1 MENLGTRSKQDL
13 AESPYILDNAGR
25 EAFSRFRALSD
36 IFDRGTIRH
45 FEELGVS
52 SGWNC
57 LEIGGGGGSIA
68 AWFAARIAP
77 AGHLLITDIDPRFL
91 ESLKIANVE
100 VRQHNIVTD
109 PLPEATFDLVHT
121 RLVLVHLPE
130 RERVLSRMVAA
141 LKPGG
146 WLVNE
151 EIDVSLAPDPT
162 SFPEEVLSKT
172 YLAMIRI
179 MNEREV
185 DQRFGR
191 RMYAK
196 FRALGL
202 VNVAAEGRT
211 FIWSKGSPG
220 ASLLRA
226 NYEQLRSDMIRAGY
240 VTEREFE
247 QDVAGLDDPSF
258 MMPSPILWA
267 AWGQRP

>member
-1 MENLGTRSKQDL
+1 MEKQHPT
-13 AESPYILDNAGR
+13 ESPYILDNAGR
-25 EAFSRFRALSD
+25 EAFSRFQALSD
-36 IFDRGTIRH
+36 IFDKGTIRH
-45 FEELGVS
+45 MEELGVG

-57 LEIGGGGGSIA
+57 LEVGGGSGSIA
-68 AWFAARIAP
+68 AWLAARIAP
-77 AGHLLITDIDPRFL
+77 AGHLLITDIDSRFL
-91 ESLKIANVE
+91 ESLKIDNVE
-100 VRQHNIVTD
+100 VRQHNILTD
-109 PLPEATFDLVHT
+109 PLPEAAFDLIHA

-130 RERVLSRMVAA
+130 RERALSRMVAA

-146 WLVNE
+146 WLIDE
-151 EIDVSLAPDPT
+151 EIDISTSPDPT

-172 YLAMIRI
+172 FLAMLRV
-179 MNEREV
+179 MDERGV
-185 DQRFGR
+185 DHRFGR
-191 RMYAK
+191 RLYGQ
-196 FRALGL
+196 FRTHGL

-211 FIWSKGSPG
+211 FVWSKGSSG

-247 QDVAGLDDPSF
+247 QDIAGLDDPNF